1 MSPVFILKEDLTY
14 VVSKNMTHLSLN
26 HNLSWMAPQL
36 IYKMLYKKKSSTL
49 SVWGTWEDFFLDN
62 TFYKTSAC

>member
-36 IYKMLYKKKSSTL
+36 IYKMLYKKK
-49 SVWGTWEDFFLDN
+49 
-62 TFYKTSAC
+62 